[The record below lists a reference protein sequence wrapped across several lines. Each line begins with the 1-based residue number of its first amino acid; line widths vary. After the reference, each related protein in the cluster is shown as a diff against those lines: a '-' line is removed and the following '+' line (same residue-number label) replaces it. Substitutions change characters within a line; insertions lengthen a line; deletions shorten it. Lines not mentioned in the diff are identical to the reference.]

1 MFHHAVSRAVTRG
14 GDVSAERQARLSQI
28 STSLLLLLLRG
39 RWHCIHII
47 TSIPSDPCLTL
58 PHNPTPFP
66 LLLTTSVILTIIF
79 LSTMKLLSNIS
90 AIALSVIGIAKCS
103 TAAPFLSNAATS
115 SYGDSVFGI
124 ARGGGLFGGK
134 NAKKDSVG
142 DVKDKLRSDSGET
155 FPALTQEEV
164 EEWLGHI
171 PVFAVTDSNGAGV
184 VLKPDNDTSVM
195 YFFFS
200 PGMANATLA
209 QLKGTNESLDLK
221 LSAFSLGKIWYRM
234 LNAGGDGQEIKL
246 KQPGAD
252 DSEAEVLVGGN
263 VEYRLVPDTR
273 DLLGARMLL
282 TMTPEDGEEM
292 KKAGDTMTPE
302 LAQKAVEKAMTES
315 PEFKENYNEIPVF
328 LIAQMR
334 MQKPSDKEGEEPK
347 TILPMYFSLQTMV
360 GTWQQFMTSQNDP
373 DTKDMEP
380 AINVMNL
387 HKLVDM
393 MREPSEIDFRSCL
406 LLPPIPAGGMGP
418 GGGEAAAAAGMGAPA
433 GAAGAQ
439 MGGGGGTLGDL

>member
-1 MFHHAVSRAVTRG
+1 
-14 GDVSAERQARLSQI
+14 
-28 STSLLLLLLRG
+28 
-39 RWHCIHII
+39 
-47 TSIPSDPCLTL
+47 
-58 PHNPTPFP
+58 
-66 LLLTTSVILTIIF
+66 
-79 LSTMKLLSNIS
+79 MKLIGNIS

-103 TAAPFLSNAATS
+103 TAAPFLSNVAVAS
-115 SYGDSVFGI
+115 SKMDSVFGI
-124 ARGGGLFGGK
+124 ARGGGLFGGGNK
-134 NAKKDSVG
+134 KKDSAA
-142 DVKDKLRSDSGET
+142 DVAEKLRAESGET
-155 FPALTQEEV
+155 FPALSQEEV

-171 PVFAVTDSNGAGV
+171 PIFAVTDSNGAGV

-195 YFFFS
+195 YFFFN
-200 PGMANATLA
+200 PQMANATLA
-209 QLKGTNESLDLK
+209 QLKSTNDSLDLK

-234 LNAGGDGQEIKL
+234 LNKDGDQEEIKL

-252 DSEAEVLVGGN
+252 DSEAEILAGGK

-292 KKAGDTMTPE
+292 KKAGDSMTPE

-315 PEFKENYNEIPVF
+315 PEFKENYNEVPVF

-334 MQKPSDKEGEEPK
+334 MQKPSEEGGEPK

-360 GTWQQFMTSQNDP
+360 GTWQQFMTSQSDP
-373 DTKDMEP
+373 EMKDMEP

-387 HKLVDM
+387 HKLVEM

-406 LLPPIPAGGMGP
+406 LLPPIPP
-418 GGGEAAAAAGMGAPA
+418 GGATGGAAAAAPAPA
-433 GAAGAQ
+433 GAQMAG
-439 MGGGGGTLGDL
+439 MGGGTLGDL

>member
-1 MFHHAVSRAVTRG
+1 M
-14 GDVSAERQARLSQI
+14 
-28 STSLLLLLLRG
+28 
-39 RWHCIHII
+39 
-47 TSIPSDPCLTL
+47 
-58 PHNPTPFP
+58 
-66 LLLTTSVILTIIF
+66 
-79 LSTMKLLSNIS
+79 
-90 AIALSVIGIAKCS
+90 
-103 TAAPFLSNAATS
+103 
-115 SYGDSVFGI
+115 FGI
-124 ARGGGLFGGK
+124 ARGGGLFGGGG
-134 NAKKDSVG
+134 NRKKDSVA
-142 DVKDKLRSDSGET
+142 DVKDKLKAESGET

-200 PGMANATLA
+200 PQMANATLA
-209 QLKGTNESLDLK
+209 QLKGTNDDLDLK
-221 LSAFSLGKIWYRM
+221 LSAFSLGKIWYKM
-234 LNAGGDGQEIKL
+234 LNNADGQQEIKL

-252 DSEAEVLVGGN
+252 DSEAEVLAGAN

-292 KKAGDTMTPE
+292 KKAGETMTPE

-334 MQKPSDKEGEEPK
+334 MQKPAGEEGEAPK

-360 GTWQQFMTSQNDP
+360 ATWQQFMASQNDP
-373 DTKDMEP
+373 DLKDMEP

-387 HKLVDM
+387 HKLVEM

-406 LLPPIPAGGMGP
+406 LLPPIPTGAPGPNAAAG
-418 GGGEAAAAAGMGAPA
+418 AAAGMGGQA
-433 GAAGAQ
+433 GAPEAQ
-439 MGGGGGTLGDL
+439 MAGMGGGTLGDI

>member
-1 MFHHAVSRAVTRG
+1 MKFLSSFAAMAFSVASITLC
-14 GDVSAERQARLSQI
+14 SATPFLSQ
-28 STSLLLLLLRG
+28 S
-39 RWHCIHII
+39 
-47 TSIPSDPCLTL
+47 
-58 PHNPTPFP
+58 
-66 LLLTTSVILTIIF
+66 
-79 LSTMKLLSNIS
+79 
-90 AIALSVIGIAKCS
+90 S
-103 TAAPFLSNAATS
+103 TAASLP
-115 SYGDSVFGI
+115 SVFGI
-124 ARGGGLFGGK
+124 GRGGGIFGGAGK
-134 NAKKDSVG
+134 KKDSVEE
-142 DVKDKLRSDSGET
+142 VKDKLRAESGET
-155 FPALTQEEV
+155 FPALSQEEI

-171 PVFAVTDSNGAGV
+171 PLFAVTDSNGAGV

-195 YFFFS
+195 YFFLS
-200 PGMANATLA
+200 PQMANATLA
-209 QLKGTNESLDLK
+209 QLKGTNTELDLK
-221 LSAFSLGKIWYRM
+221 ISAFSLGKIWYKI
-234 LNAGGDGQEIKL
+234 LNGDQSEIKL

-252 DSEAEVLVGGN
+252 DSEAETFTGGK

-292 KKAGDTMTPE
+292 KKAGEEMTPE

-334 MQKPSDKEGEEPK
+334 MQKPAADGEEAK

-360 GTWQQFMTSQNDP
+360 TTWQQFMGAQSDP
-373 DTKDMEP
+373 ELKNMEP

-393 MREPSEIDFRSCL
+393 MSKPSEIDFRSCL
-406 LLPPIPAGGMGP
+406 LLPPVPIGNRASDGDAGEM
-418 GGGEAAAAAGMGAPA
+418 A
-433 GAAGAQ
+433 GAAGRQ

>member
-1 MFHHAVSRAVTRG
+1 MLTSPRAAAPDARSSVFVTLCHRFYRSFRVEKRTIKKSSTTCHHRTPHFFK
-14 GDVSAERQARLSQI
+14 Q
-28 STSLLLLLLRG
+28 TP
-39 RWHCIHII
+39 
-47 TSIPSDPCLTL
+47 TSISNSNMKFLCSISSAVLAAISIARCTTA
-58 PHNPTPFP
+58 TPFVSSNVAQSS
-66 LLLTTSVILTIIF
+66 SV
-79 LSTMKLLSNIS
+79 
-90 AIALSVIGIAKCS
+90 
-103 TAAPFLSNAATS
+103 
-115 SYGDSVFGI
+115 DSVFGV
-124 ARGGGLFGGK
+124 ARGGGLFGGNRK
-134 NAKKDSVG
+134 EKESVA
-142 DVKDKLRSDSGET
+142 DVEDKLKAESGET

-184 VLKPDNDTSVM
+184 VLKPDNSTSVM

-200 PGMANATLA
+200 PQMANATLA
-209 QLKGTNESLDLK
+209 QLKSTNDSLDLK
-221 LSAFSLGKIWYRM
+221 LSAFSLGKIWYKI
-234 LNAGGDGQEIKL
+234 LNNKDQQEIKL

-252 DSEAEVLVGGN
+252 DSEAEVFTGGD

-315 PEFKENYNEIPVF
+315 PEFKENYNEIPIF

-334 MQKPSDKEGEEPK
+334 MQKPSEEGAVPK

-360 GTWQQFMTSQNDP
+360 ATWQQFMSAQADP
-373 DTKDMEP
+373 ELKDMEP

-393 MREPSEIDFRSCL
+393 MTQPSEIDFRSCL
-406 LLPPIPAGGMGP
+406 LLPPIPPTGAGGP
-418 GGGEAAAAAGMGAPA
+418 GGASPVAAAAPA
-433 GAAGAQ
+433 ADA
-439 MGGGGGTLGDL
+439 MGGGSTLGDI